1 MKLSKPVT
9 PDKINNE
16 KKYLRK
22 HRSQG
27 DLFPNVIDKDNNIVY
42 LQDFNKDKFSELL
55 RFNTNLILIYPE
67 DFESFSNVTSENKM
81 LSKVVTGIN
90 QIPNPKINSLEA
102 RLRRAQ
108 QEMIIAE
115 RNIQAGLQ
123 QNLSSYDPYAA
134 GQVF

>member
-1 MKLSKPVT
+1 
-9 PDKINNE
+9 
-16 KKYLRK
+16 
-22 HRSQG
+22 
-27 DLFPNVIDKDNNIVY
+27 
-42 LQDFNKDKFSELL
+42 
-55 RFNTNLILIYPE
+55 
-67 DFESFSNVTSENKM
+67 M

-123 QNLSSYDPYAA
+123 QNLNSYDPYGGWASILN
-134 GQVF
+134 QMDCLQKNDYS